1 MSNISRAT
9 LPQEFYDITST
20 SLLIQPEP
28 QYLHALLAKSAFDA
42 EISAMNIGLQIPG
55 REFQTSGAAYADI
68 DAGRLVL
75 SDNILSPA
83 IKVQNEFNS
92 PTGEMIG
99 HTIRI
104 NRPKY
109 TDSTYTQS
117 SRRVPVGTTFSTT
130 PISVESEQASMT
142 IDRFAGPYSNTD
154 GAVRPYG
161 IEKFDANR
169 GVHNMAAVREHFFKR
184 DFDKWLDRTIVD
196 LYDQSSAAIYPVGMT
211 AVNDSLVAGDYPFSF
226 DQIRRTRTSMDT
238 ANIPVFADGMRMMI
252 LTPLQHE
259 QLEADP
265 EYQRFARYTQAP
277 AFNPLFLKNYINTVG
292 NFHIFK
298 STTLLTTAN
307 SNSIPIQYGQ
317 AFGPQMV
324 GMGAQGMPRVVPSTN
339 DNFGETVYALW
350 IWYAAFQVLD
360 NRFGRSVRSS

>member
-9 LPQEFYDITST
+9 LPQEFYDITSA
-20 SLLIQPEP
+20 SLLLQPEP

-55 REFQTSGAAYADI
+55 RDFPTSGPAYADI
-68 DAGRLVL
+68 DAARLNL
-75 SDNILSPA
+75 SDPILSPA
-83 IKVQNEFNS
+83 IKVQNEF
-92 PTGEMIG
+92 GQEMVG

-109 TDSTYTQS
+109 TDSTYTQA

-130 PISVESEQASMT
+130 PISVESEQVSMT
-142 IDRFAGPYSNTD
+142 IDRFAGPYDNTAA
-154 GAVRPYG
+154 AVRPYG
-161 IEKFDANR
+161 IERFDANR

-184 DFDKWLDRTIVD
+184 DFDKWLDRTVVD
-196 LYDQSSAAIYPVGMT
+196 LYDQSSTAIYPVGMT
-211 AVNDSLVAGDYPFSF
+211 AVNDSLAIGDYPFSY
-226 DQIRRTRTSMDT
+226 DQVRRTRTSMDA
-238 ANIPVFADGMRMMI
+238 ANIPKFADGMRIMVI
-252 LTPLQHE
+252 TPLQQE

-265 EYQRFARYTQAP
+265 EYQRLARYTPQ
-277 AFNPLFLKNYINTVG
+277 FNPLFLKSYVNSVG
-292 NFHIFK
+292 NFHVFT
-298 STTLLTTAN
+298 SNTLLTTAN

-324 GMGAQGMPRVVPSTN
+324 GMGAQGMPRVVPNTDDSY
-339 DNFGETVYALW
+339 GERIVAIW

>member
-9 LPQEFYDITST
+9 LPQEFYDITSAE
-20 SLLIQPEP
+20 LLIQPEP
-28 QYLHALLAKSAFDA
+28 EYLHALLAKSAFDA
-42 EISAMNIGLQIPG
+42 EISAMSIGLQIPS
-55 REFQTSGAAYADI
+55 RDFPTSGPAYADI
-68 DAGRLVL
+68 DAGRLNL
-75 SDNILSPA
+75 SDDILSPA
-83 IKVQNEFNS
+83 IKVQNEF
-92 PTGEMIG
+92 GQEMIG

-109 TDSTYTQS
+109 TESTYTQA
-117 SRRVPVGTTFSTT
+117 SRRSPVGTTFSVS
-130 PISVESEQASMT
+130 PISVESEQVSMT

-161 IEKFDANR
+161 IERFDANR

-211 AVNDSLVAGDYPFSF
+211 AVNDSLVAGDYPFSY
-226 DQIRRTRTSMDT
+226 DQIRRVRTSMDT
-238 ANIPVFADGMRMMI
+238 ANIPKFGDGKRIMVI
-252 LTPLQHE
+252 TPLQQE

-265 EYQRFARYTQAP
+265 EYRQLAKFHP
-277 AFNPLFLKNYINTVG
+277 AFNPLFLKSYVNTVG
-292 NFHIFK
+292 NFHIFT
-298 STTLLTTAN
+298 SNTLLTTAN

-324 GMGAQGMPRVVPSTN
+324 GMGAQGMPRVVPSTD
-339 DNFGETVYALW
+339 DNFGERVVAIWL
-350 IWYAAFQVLD
+350 WYAAFQVLD